1 MSPKPD
7 LQNEAKLV
15 EETAP
20 RLASVNPTSRKE
32 KIGQGEGIE
41 GLEEGGED
49 EEEEEGQYGGDE
61 EEEEEEVGDL
71 GGSPLA
77 LSESSE
83 SAVSS
88 PGTLQRMEEEEG
100 EGWSG
105 LLAST
110 PQHSPHRGEP
120 GQRGQEWRTTKEEGL
135 TDNIKDGEEDK
146 EEEEVMSL
154 ASEESELSVP
164 ELQETM
170 EKLSML
176 ASEGMSFG
184 EGDKNDPNSPN
195 SPGSVLSHASPNSSV
210 SQNPKETEG
219 LCEGEEPMHR
229 EGGSY
234 KSAGKG
240 VSSWGKRRGAGRG
253 RDQSEVKRDGSGC
266 RPHQRLTHRG
276 RKKQGR
282 RGMSKPTP
290 PLNEDDARDSDLAM
304 ESQDMA
310 FAQAYLRR
318 VCAAVWEAPG
328 KVDEFLRVLY
338 EFQQGGD
345 RSSLVGLFGQLK
357 SVLKDWPELLQD
369 FAAFLQPEQARECG
383 LLVEQ
388 QAFERSRRFLRQLEM
403 SFEESPAHFQRIV
416 HALQEGPSLTPA
428 GLREMKSQIASL
440 LKNHTHLQTEFWEF
454 FDDIIAS
461 SQSVCPEGVAPSD
474 ATASQRPRRGARRR
488 LNEVTHPVSEEGEE
502 SQKLGTPKKEEGPV
516 CDWSVGGKDRPY
528 RGSKRAAK
536 PRRVSRKH
544 GSVSRR
550 KRGELSS
557 PGSSTLPRGL
567 HPEKRVGRRGEER
580 RKGGN
585 GVNIPHPAKEREE
598 ETEDVREKK
607 EQEASQHEGRGGAGD
622 DTPASQPN
630 SVNSS
635 PNPPVCA
642 QNVSLMP
649 TGEKV
654 ILWTREADR
663 MILTACQQKGAKHS
677 TFKTV
682 STQLG
687 NKTANEVNL
696 VSRYG
701 SRSSCACS
709 TPRPILPATRI
720 TRPPLTMTLTEQNQ
734 TGTVVIGLSAALVA
748 ASDVL
753 ELSDGDFDYTSAE
766 HETMLVEFFAPW
778 CGHCQKLAP
787 EYESAATKL
796 KGIVPLAKVDCTTNS
811 ETCSRFGVNGYPTLK
826 IFRNGEEASS
836 YDGPRSAGFFSG
848 SDSEQ
853 LAEFQKAASAMRD
866 SYRFGHTT
874 DLGLG
879 LKHGVETES
888 VLLFRPP
895 RLNNK
900 FEESE
905 VKFDEGISTSSLR
918 RFIRDNIFGMCPHL
932 TSENR
937 DKLKGRDLLTAYYEV
952 DYLRN
957 PKGSNYWRN
966 SYSVAD
972 RREFLEE
979 LEDEFG
985 LGLSDGG
992 ELPMVTIRT
1001 REGHKYTMRE
1011 EFTRDGKALERFLE
1025 EYFAGRLKR
1034 YLKSQPVPESNKGPV
1049 KVVVAETFEEIVND
1063 PEKDVLIEFY
1073 APWCGHCKNL
1083 EPKYNELGE
1092 QLSSDPNIVIAK
1104 MDATANDVPSGY
1116 DVQGFPTIYFA
1127 PAGKKEA
1134 PKRYEGGREVKD
1146 FLSYLKKEA
1155 AHSLV
1160 LSGGREDL

>member
-1 MSPKPD
+1 MGQTIQACAENSTQPVSSRKFLPIKPAPPKPPPPPPKPLQVLTISAGGAVSMLELERGAKTMDKPGAVHHGLPATVIINMASPLATTVICPARVSEGLARPQGAVSRPSTTFAQPRNLGRPLLPAPPKQNPSENGPPICPKSATRTNSKPESLSNAKTPLILRSPEQVISSVDKLSKEGRTEQSSSPQKLSAPVGLSAQAPVALSNGSGEAVELRVLQNHLPAISHALAPAPAGGPKSLLLRSTSEGGSHLIFVPQNCVIAETTLPNITAVAQIERPSPGHVGGSQQGTARHPRKGSAMSPKPD
-7 LQNEAKLV
+7 LQNEAKPV

-20 RLASVNPTSRKE
+20 RLSSVNPTSRKE
-32 KIGQGEGIE
+32 KIGQGEGFQ

-49 EEEEEGQYGGDE
+49 EEEEGQYGGD

-83 SAVSS
+83 SPVSS

-110 PQHSPHRGEP
+110 PQHSPQGGEP
-120 GQRGQEWRTTKEEGL
+120 GQRGQEWRRTKEEGL

-184 EGDKNDPNSPN
+184 EGDKNGPNSPN
-195 SPGSVLSHASPNSSV
+195 SPGSILSHASPNSSV

-219 LCEGEEPMHR
+219 LCEGEEPMLR

-234 KSAGKG
+234 KSAGRG
-240 VSSWGKRRGAGRG
+240 VSSRGRRRGAGRG

-266 RPHQRLTHRG
+266 RLRQRLTHRG

-282 RGMSKPTP
+282 QGMSKPTP
-290 PLNEDDARDSDLAM
+290 PLNEEDAQDSDRAM

-357 SVLKDWPELLQD
+357 SLLKDWPELLQD

-454 FDDIIAS
+454 FDDITAF
-461 SQSVCPEGVAPSD
+461 SQSVCPEGVAPSG

-488 LNEVTHPVSEEGEE
+488 LNEVTHPVSEEGKE
-502 SQKLGTPKKEEGPV
+502 SQNLGTPKKEEGPV

-536 PRRVSRKH
+536 PRRVSRKN
-544 GSVSRR
+544 GSLSRR
-550 KRGELSS
+550 KRGELLS
-557 PGSSTLPRGL
+557 PGSSTLPPGL

-585 GVNIPHPAKEREE
+585 GVNIPHPA
-598 ETEDVREKK
+598 
-607 EQEASQHEGRGGAGD
+607 
-622 DTPASQPN
+622 SQPN

-635 PNPPVCA
+635 PDPPVCA

-687 NKTANEVNL
+687 NKTANEVSL
-696 VSRYG
+696 RF
-701 SRSSCACS
+701 
-709 TPRPILPATRI
+709 
-720 TRPPLTMTLTEQNQ
+720 Q
-734 TGTVVIGLSAALVA
+734 
-748 ASDVL
+748 
-753 ELSDGDFDYTSAE
+753 EL
-766 HETMLVEFFAPW
+766 
-778 CGHCQKLAP
+778 
-787 EYESAATKL
+787 
-796 KGIVPLAKVDCTTNS
+796 
-811 ETCSRFGVNGYPTLK
+811 
-826 IFRNGEEASS
+826 
-836 YDGPRSAGFFSG
+836 
-848 SDSEQ
+848 
-853 LAEFQKAASAMRD
+853 MRL
-866 SYRFGHTT
+866 FHTT
-874 DLGLG
+874 
-879 LKHGVETES
+879 S
-888 VLLFRPP
+888 RPAH
-895 RLNNK
+895 
-900 FEESE
+900 
-905 VKFDEGISTSSLR
+905 DADHQATS
-918 RFIRDNIFGMCPHL
+918 D
-932 TSENR
+932 
-937 DKLKGRDLLTAYYEV
+937 D
-952 DYLRN
+952 
-957 PKGSNYWRN
+957 
-966 SYSVAD
+966 
-972 RREFLEE
+972 
-979 LEDEFG
+979 
-985 LGLSDGG
+985 
-992 ELPMVTIRT
+992 
-1001 REGHKYTMRE
+1001 
-1011 EFTRDGKALERFLE
+1011 
-1025 EYFAGRLKR
+1025 
-1034 YLKSQPVPESNKGPV
+1034 
-1049 KVVVAETFEEIVND
+1049 D
-1063 PEKDVLIEFY
+1063 PD
-1073 APWCGHCKNL
+1073 
-1083 EPKYNELGE
+1083 
-1092 QLSSDPNIVIAK
+1092 
-1104 MDATANDVPSGY
+1104 
-1116 DVQGFPTIYFA
+1116 
-1127 PAGKKEA
+1127 
-1134 PKRYEGGREVKD
+1134 
-1146 FLSYLKKEA
+1146 
-1155 AHSLV
+1155 
-1160 LSGGREDL
+1160 